1 MNNDNNHDNNE
12 KNVKIIVTLGPS
24 TWDEKSLLK
33 IKDKGVNF
41 VRVNMSHSNIEQ
53 LKSSIKLAKKV
64 GIHFVIDTE
73 GSQVR
78 TGELNTSTIQ
88 LEDNHEIK
96 IHTQKIIGDQQ
107 NINLTPLTI
116 IPQLEIGDLIHVDF
130 DTVILRISNTSTL
143 DEGYITAK
151 AITGGTIG
159 KNKAVIIDHVSN
171 RKLTLPTL
179 SEKDYESIKI
189 GIEEG
194 ISYIAAS
201 FMRSGPAV
209 DEVRR
214 ATQNTMKIISKIE
227 CIDALENLNDII
239 RKSDY
244 LLIDRGDLSKEIPIE
259 KIPLT
264 QKIIINK
271 AKKYGVGV
279 FVATNLLETM
289 ITQKKPTRAEVH
301 DVINTIVDGA
311 EGLALAAETA
321 IGKYPMEC
329 INMLNKL
336 IKHAQL
342 VNVEEFQHKEDKFVE
357 TLEKKNY
364 LLDFNMFSSLIS
376 PHGGKLIERITKEPI
391 AKEYLDTLPKI
402 NIDENIQRDIE
413 QIAIGAYS
421 PLEGFM
427 NKEDF
432 ESVLDRMRLANGLVW
447 PIPIILDISEEK
459 ASELNIGE
467 NIALLDEKNEP
478 FALLKLTEKFNYNKK
493 ETITKLYG
501 TDDPSHPGVKMIQD
515 LKPVLLGGPIT
526 LLKRRQNEYKEYE
539 LTPKQ
544 TRRLFEERGWA
555 KVVGF
560 HTRNVIHRSHEYI
573 QLHAME
579 KEHCDGLFIHPIVG
593 KKKIGDF
600 NAKYIIKSYELMV
613 KELYPKNKVIFATFA
628 SYSRYAGPRE
638 ALFTAIC
645 RKNFGCSHFIVGR
658 DHTGVGNFYH
668 PKASHN
674 IFDRFP
680 DIGITPIR
688 FDHVFYSKN
697 QQKYIH
703 EQNAQ
708 DHPTEDKLQISG
720 TQAREMF
727 EQQTAP
733 PEWFMRPEISRLIL
747 DASKNNEEIF
757 IKE

>member
-1 MNNDNNHDNNE
+1 MNNNNNNPNHNE
-12 KNVKIIVTLGPS
+12 KNVKIIVTIGPS
-24 TWDEKSLLK
+24 TWDENSLLK
-33 IKDKGVNF
+33 IKDKGVSF
-41 VRVNMSHSNIEQ
+41 VRVNMSHSNIDQ
-53 LKSSIKLAKKV
+53 LKYSIKLAKKV
-64 GIHFVIDTE
+64 GIPFVIDTE

-88 LEDNHEIK
+88 LEDNDEIK
-96 IHTQKIIGDQQ
+96 IHTTKIIGNQQ

-116 IPQLEIGDLIHVDF
+116 IPQLEIGDLIHIDF
-130 DTVILRISNTSTL
+130 DTVILRISDTSSL
-143 DEGYITAK
+143 SQGYITAK
-151 AITGGTIG
+151 AITGGTLG
-159 KNKAVIIDHVSN
+159 KNKAVIIDPVSN
-171 RKLTLPTL
+171 HKLTLPTL

-239 RKSDY
+239 K
-244 LLIDRGDLSKEIPIE
+244 
-259 KIPLT
+259 
-264 QKIIINK
+264 K

-311 EGLALAAETA
+311 QGLALAAETA

-336 IKHAQL
+336 IKHAQM
-342 VNVEEFQHKEDKFVE
+342 VNVEEFQHKEDLFVE

-376 PHGGKLIERITKEPI
+376 PHGGKLIERIAKEPI
-391 AKEYLDTLPKI
+391 SKEYLNTLQKI

-447 PIPIILDISEEK
+447 PIPLVLDISEEQ
-459 ASELNIGE
+459 ASELTLGE
-467 NIALLDEKNEP
+467 NITLLDEKNEP
-478 FALLKLTEKFNYNKK
+478 FALLKLTDKFNYNKK
-493 ETITKLYG
+493 EMITKLYG
-501 TDDPSHPGVKMIQD
+501 TDDPAHPGVKIIQN

-526 LLKRRQNEYKEYE
+526 LIKRRQNEYKEYE
-539 LTPKQ
+539 
-544 TRRLFEERGWA
+544 
-555 KVVGF
+555 
-560 HTRNVIHRSHEYI
+560 
-573 QLHAME
+573 
-579 KEHCDGLFIHPIVG
+579 
-593 KKKIGDF
+593 
-600 NAKYIIKSYELMV
+600 
-613 KELYPKNKVIFATFA
+613 
-628 SYSRYAGPRE
+628 
-638 ALFTAIC
+638 
-645 RKNFGCSHFIVGR
+645 
-658 DHTGVGNFYH
+658 
-668 PKASHN
+668 
-674 IFDRFP
+674 
-680 DIGITPIR
+680 
-688 FDHVFYSKN
+688 
-697 QQKYIH
+697 
-703 EQNAQ
+703 
-708 DHPTEDKLQISG
+708 
-720 TQAREMF
+720 
-727 EQQTAP
+727 
-733 PEWFMRPEISRLIL
+733 
-747 DASKNNEEIF
+747 
-757 IKE
+757 

>member
-1 MNNDNNHDNNE
+1 MNNNNNNPNHNE
-12 KNVKIIVTLGPS
+12 KNVKIIVTIGPS
-24 TWDEKSLLK
+24 TWDENSLLK
-33 IKDKGVNF
+33 IKDKGVSF
-41 VRVNMSHSNIEQ
+41 VRVNMSHSNIDQ
-53 LKSSIKLAKKV
+53 LKYSIKLAKKV
-64 GIHFVIDTE
+64 GIPFVIYTE

-88 LEDNHEIK
+88 LEDNDEIK
-96 IHTQKIIGDQQ
+96 IHTTKIIGNQQ

-116 IPQLEIGDLIHVDF
+116 IPQLEIGDLIHIDF
-130 DTVILRISNTSTL
+130 DTVILRISDTSSL
-143 DEGYITAK
+143 SQGYITAK
-151 AITGGTIG
+151 AITGGTLG
-159 KNKAVIIDHVSN
+159 KNKAVIIDPVSN

-239 RKSDY
+239 KKSDY

-289 ITQKKPTRAEVH
+289 ITQNKPTRAEVH
-301 DVINTIVDGA
+301 YVINTIVDGA
-311 EGLALAAETA
+311 QGLALAAETA

-342 VNVEEFQHKEDKFVE
+342 VNVEEFQHKEDLFVE

-376 PHGGKLIERITKEPI
+376 PHGGKLIERIAKEPI
-391 AKEYLDTLPKI
+391 TKEYLDTLHKI
-402 NIDENIQRDIE
+402 NINE
-413 QIAIGAYS
+413 
-421 PLEGFM
+421 
-427 NKEDF
+427 K
-432 ESVLDRMRLANGLVW
+432 
-447 PIPIILDISEEK
+447 K

-478 FALLKLTEKFNYNKK
+478 FALLKLTDKFNYNKT
-493 ETITKLYG
+493 EIITKLYG
-501 TDDPSHPGVKMIQD
+501 TEDPAHPGVKIIQN

-526 LLKRRQNEYKEYE
+526 LIKRRQNEYKEYE

-560 HTRNVIHRSHEYI
+560 HTRNVIHRSHEWI
-573 QLHAME
+573 QLQAME
-579 KEHCDGLFIHPIVG
+579 QEHCDGLFIHPIVG

-638 ALFTAIC
+638 PLF
-645 RKNFGCSHFIVGR
+645 
-658 DHTGVGNFYH
+658 
-668 PKASHN
+668 
-674 IFDRFP
+674 
-680 DIGITPIR
+680 
-688 FDHVFYSKN
+688 
-697 QQKYIH
+697 
-703 EQNAQ
+703 
-708 DHPTEDKLQISG
+708 
-720 TQAREMF
+720 
-727 EQQTAP
+727 
-733 PEWFMRPEISRLIL
+733 
-747 DASKNNEEIF
+747 
-757 IKE
+757 